1 MKFIKKVA
9 PFLFFAFVV
18 TNLSAQKIK
27 IVEGDLS
34 SLKGETGINVEYVYD
49 GMSVGKFATE
59 KEYVDTKVSD
69 YNAKKP
75 GKGDAWAKAWVADR
89 TTRFQSSFKEL
100 FEEYSG
106 MSIRPASKY
115 TLIFKTTST
124 EPGYNIYISR
134 KNAEISGE
142 AWLVLTSDKT
152 KKLAV
157 ITVYR
162 SPGRTFGGDDYDSG
176 LRISESYACAGK
188 HLGKFMK
195 KAISK

>member
-1 MKFIKKVA
+1 MKLIKKITSIL
-9 PFLFFAFVV
+9 FLAFVV
-18 TNLSAQKIK
+18 TNLSAQRFK

-34 SLKGETGINVEYVYD
+34 FLRGETSINVEYAYD

-59 KEYVDTKVSD
+59 KEYVDSKISD
-69 YNAKKP
+69 YNSKKP

-89 TTRFQSSFKEL
+89 TTRFQPSFKEL
-100 FEEYSG
+100 FEQYSG
-106 MSIRPASKY
+106 LSVRPTSKY

-162 SPGRTFGGDDYDSG
+162 SPGRTFGGEDYDSG
-176 LRISESYACAGK
+176 LRISEAYACAGK
-188 HLGKFMK
+188 KLGKFMK
-195 KAISK
+195 KSIK

>member
-1 MKFIKKVA
+1 MKLIKKITSIL
-9 PFLFFAFVV
+9 FLAFVV
-18 TNLSAQKIK
+18 TNLSAQRFK

-34 SLKGETGINVEYVYD
+34 FLRGETSINVEYAYD

-59 KEYVDTKVSD
+59 KEYVDSKISD
-69 YNAKKP
+69 YNSKKP

-89 TTRFQSSFKEL
+89 TTRFQPSFKEL
-100 FEEYSG
+100 FEQYSG
-106 MSIRPASKY
+106 LSVRQTSKY

-162 SPGRTFGGDDYDSG
+162 SPGRTFGGEDYDSG
-176 LRISESYACAGK
+176 LRISEAYACAGK
-188 HLGKFMK
+188 KLGKFMK
-195 KAISK
+195 KSIK